1 MTAANEPRDKGADA
15 KLQPAQVQIVGPNK
29 LQNEL
34 LAYFLFH
41 AENLSCI
48 CTASIEPSAQDKNS
62 PAPMLVMLDCLN
74 CQGIPLWATDPQ
86 IAGPANSAPYLALFN
101 VPKERKITREAMARG
116 FRGVFYESMPLDIVA
131 KGVRQMMEG
140 ELWYSRESLTTFLLD
155 PEGQTS
161 APEQAAAS
169 LTSRE
174 REILVR
180 IAAGASNQ
188 EIADDLFISLH
199 TVKSHTYNVFKKID
213 VPNRLQAALWAAKY
227 L

>member
-1 MTAANEPRDKGADA
+1 MIAGNEPRDKGIAQP
-15 KLQPAQVQIVGPNK
+15 LPPAQVRIVGPNK

-41 AENLSCI
+41 CENLSCI
-48 CTASIEPSAQDKNS
+48 CTSSLTPSAEDKNS
-62 PAPMLVMLDCLN
+62 PAPRLIMLDCLN

-86 IAGPANSAPYLALFN
+86 VAGAGNLAPYLALFN
-101 VPKERKITREAMARG
+101 VPKEPKITREAMAKG
-116 FRGVFYESMPLDIVA
+116 FRGVFYESMPLEIVA

-155 PEGQTS
+155 PEGEAG

-199 TVKSHTYNVFKKID
+199 TVKSHIYNVFKKID